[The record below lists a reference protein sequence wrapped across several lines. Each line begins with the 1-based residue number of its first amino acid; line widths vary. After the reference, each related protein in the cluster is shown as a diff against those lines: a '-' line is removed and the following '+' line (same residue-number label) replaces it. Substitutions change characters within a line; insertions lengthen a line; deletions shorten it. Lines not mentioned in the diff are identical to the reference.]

1 SIEVLLRQ
9 LGATRISKVSSTLYF
24 IKFDLGD
31 GWEISYTYNIN
42 ASTIYSIT
50 FLLFFQWMYESI
62 LFNKVFG
69 KLTEFKENFCYLN
82 KF

>member
-1 SIEVLLRQ
+1 MP
-9 LGATRISKVSSTLYF
+9 
-24 IKFDLGD
+24 
-31 GWEISYTYNIN
+31 N

-62 LFNKVFG
+62 LFNKVFE

>member
-1 SIEVLLRQ
+1 MNINTVQGDSIEVLLRQ

-42 ASTIYSIT
+42 A
-50 FLLFFQWMYESI
+50 
-62 LFNKVFG
+62 K
-69 KLTEFKENFCYLN
+69 
-82 KF
+82 